1 MENFDQSGS
10 RNNSSKDGPASPPQI
25 VNAAIGHEAIKT
37 TSSATKAQGKST
49 PRITLGD
56 QALELREQS
65 FKLLSDYS
73 ILRGEFLTSANE
85 PNNPNTTAFEQAGL
99 TDNYLAQVKF
109 QAKLERLYRKIIG
122 IVASKEEPIPGNVVG
137 RKLAEMKESF
147 EKDVTRMKA
156 LRSTLE
162 AANKGNNGVYKYKAG
177 VRYQLIGE
185 EKPDVMPKRKPAVE
199 RKKRASNVV
208 EEGDDLSVRR
218 NATPRSAKKSRR
230 DAAASSLSQITPS
243 ANPSSS
249 STPAKMQTPATII
262 TAVAGNLA
270 IVTENNTPTSPPC
283 YGDMAE

>member
-218 NATPRSAKKSRR
+218 SKSSSCKVFLSPSIETAKEPQQPFGRELTRKRCNATFCEEEQKGCCCFKSI
-230 DAAASSLSQITPS
+230 ANHTFSQP
-243 ANPSSS
+243 
-249 STPAKMQTPATII
+249 
-262 TAVAGNLA
+262 
-270 IVTENNTPTSPPC
+270 
-283 YGDMAE
+283 